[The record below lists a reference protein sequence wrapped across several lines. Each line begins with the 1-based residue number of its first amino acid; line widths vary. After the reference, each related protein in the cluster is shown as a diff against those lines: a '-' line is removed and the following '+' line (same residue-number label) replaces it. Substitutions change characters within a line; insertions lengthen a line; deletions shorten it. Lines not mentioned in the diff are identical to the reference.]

1 MKIVLERRYLEMI
14 ASKKKLPFCFS
25 KAKRS
30 VTITF
35 NNLLCISRFWNNV
48 QGCGGCCFLQ
58 YCERALEVGEFLP
71 VAAEASL
78 FHSLPV
84 DQKGIYFPKLGAQVK
99 ICLTLTFPMQA
110 FLFVYRNKWRRAE
123 NSRPSKSPFLSYM
136 LSLHIL
142 LVTRE
147 EPISI
152 NYLEGLGSQKRIM
165 VTLMK
170 IFFWYSD
177 VGLK

>member
-25 KAKRS
+25 KAKS
-30 VTITF
+30 GVTINY

-99 ICLTLTFPMQA
+99 ICLTLTFPMQSTSG
-110 FLFVYRNKWRRAE
+110 VRRGFSICLQKT
-123 NSRPSKSPFLSYM
+123 NDNCSKNPGQ
-136 LSLHIL
+136 L
-142 LVTRE
+142 LLCRVNPQ
-147 EPISI
+147 PISI
-152 NYLEGLGSQKRIM
+152 SHLEKNLSVK
-165 VTLMK
+165 
-170 IFFWYSD
+170 
-177 VGLK
+177 

>member
-1 MKIVLERRYLEMI
+1 MKNRARKIGKDKKDNFCQASLLQSSIFINVKILILSYKKSIFAFMKIVLERIYLELI

-25 KAKRS
+25 KAKS
-30 VTITF
+30 VTINY
-35 NNLLCISRFWNNV
+35 NNLLCISRSWNNV

-110 FLFVYRNKWRRAE
+110 FLFVYRNK
-123 NSRPSKSPFLSYM
+123 
-136 LSLHIL
+136 
-142 LVTRE
+142 
-147 EPISI
+147 
-152 NYLEGLGSQKRIM
+152 
-165 VTLMK
+165 
-170 IFFWYSD
+170 
-177 VGLK
+177 